1 MTVKLKIALLTILG
15 TASLLTAGAQAAT
28 AATPAA
34 RVETTHAVRVAADAD
49 AAKDAAQA
57 DRKADKA
64 AMKADR
70 MEDKAAMKADRKE
83 DKAAMKADRMEDKTA
98 MKADKKADAKAMD
111 KGDK

>member
-28 AATPAA
+28 TATPAV
-34 RVETTHAVRVAADAD
+34 RVETTHAVKVAADAD
-49 AAKDAAQA
+49 AAKDAVQA

-70 MEDKAAMKADRKE
+70 IEDKATMKADWKA
-83 DKAAMKADRMEDKTA
+83 DKAAI
-98 MKADKKADAKAMD
+98 KADKKADTKAMD
-111 KGDK
+111 KATK